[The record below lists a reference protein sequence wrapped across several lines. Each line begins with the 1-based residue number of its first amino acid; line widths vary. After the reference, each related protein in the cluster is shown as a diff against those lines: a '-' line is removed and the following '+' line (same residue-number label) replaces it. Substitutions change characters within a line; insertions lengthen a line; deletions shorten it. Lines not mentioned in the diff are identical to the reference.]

1 MKRIY
6 SKVKRQDSAIALRKG
21 RGRKKKNKVS
31 DAMQS
36 EGKSGGGRMMCT
48 A

>member
-21 RGRKKKNKVS
+21 WGGKKNKVS